1 MKHITTVVL
10 LFLLPTSA
18 VAHVG
23 AGDTSGFGHGF
34 LHPFG
39 GIDHVLV
46 MLSVGLLAALLGGRA
61 LWLVPLAFISAMTI
75 AGVMGAAGLRTP
87 YVEVGIALSVV
98 FLGLAIALGLSVS
111 VFTAMAFVGA
121 FALFHGFA
129 HGAEMPDGISGHVY
143 VIGFVCAT
151 AILHALGIGL
161 RLAIGTVARSHRR
174 RIEQLGGGAIAVA
187 GVTLLSTL
195 V

>member
-1 MKHITTVVL
+1 
-10 LFLLPTSA
+10 
-18 VAHVG
+18 
-23 AGDTSGFGHGF
+23 
-34 LHPFG
+34 
-39 GIDHVLV
+39 

-61 LWLVPLAFISAMTI
+61 LWLVPPAFISAMTI

-111 VFTAMAFVGA
+111 VLTAMALVGA
-121 FALFHGFA
+121 FALFHGYA
-129 HGAEMPDGISGHVY
+129 HGAEMADGNSGHVY

-151 AILHALGIGL
+151 AILHALGVGL
-161 RLAIGTVARSHRR
+161 GLAIGTVARSHRR

-187 GVTLLSTL
+187 GVALLSPL

>member
-1 MKHITTVVL
+1 MKHFTTAVL

-23 AGDTSGFGHGF
+23 AGDTSGFVHGF

-111 VFTAMAFVGA
+111 VFTAMALVGA
-121 FALFHGFA
+121 FALFHGYA
-129 HGAEMPDGISGHVY
+129 HGAEMPDGNSGHVY

-151 AILHALGIGL
+151 AILHALGVGL
-161 RLAIGTVARSHRR
+161 GLAIGTVARSHRR

-187 GVTLLSTL
+187 GVALLSPL

>member
-1 MKHITTVVL
+1 MKHITTAVL

-18 VAHVG
+18 FAHVG
-23 AGDTSGFGHGF
+23 FDDAGGFVHGF

-61 LWLVPLAFISAMTI
+61 LWLVPLAFISAMAF
-75 AGVMGAAGLRTP
+75 AGVMGAAGLRVP
-87 YVEVGIALSVV
+87 YAEVGIALSVA
-98 FLGLAIALGLSVS
+98 FLGLTIALGLRVS
-111 VFTAMAFVGA
+111 VFTAMALVGG
-121 FALFHGFA
+121 FALFHGYA
-129 HGAEMPDGISGHVY
+129 HGAQMPDGVSGHAY
-143 VIGFVCAT
+143 GIGFMCAT

-161 RLAIGTVARSHRR
+161 GLAIGTVARSHRR

-187 GVTLLSTL
+187 GVTLLSAL